1 MLTVMEWAQSVLLG
15 PTLKD
20 KLRPIS
26 LTAPMG
32 EFKTYA
38 LPQTPGRIER
48 LAFSD
53 KQLKFPKGNALGTP
67 SGRSIAIH
75 SFANHELLAIE
86 MMAAA
91 LLIYPHSDSN
101 SERMKRG
108 ILAALRDEQKH
119 LALYIQRLNDDGV
132 EFGDMPLNNFFWRQ
146 MEKLKTPESFF
157 SLMALTFESAN
168 LDFSLQ
174 YEGVFRQLGDEKTA
188 NIMKQVYDDEITHVA
203 LGAHWMGVWKKD
215 QTLWDYYRS
224 VLPYPL
230 TPARAKGSNY
240 RPETR
245 RAAGIEEDW
254 VSKLGEFVDE
264 FKVTNRKSWNLT

>member
-15 PTLKD
+15 PKLED

-32 EFKTYA
+32 EFKTYT

-53 KQLKFPKGNALGTP
+53 KQLKFPKGNALGTS

-91 LLIYPHSDSN
+91 LLVYPHFDAT

-119 LALYIQRLNDDGV
+119 LALYIQRLNEDGV

-146 MEKLKTPESFF
+146 MEKLKTPDSFF

-174 YEGVFRQLGDEKTA
+174 YESVFRQLGDEKTA
-188 NIMKQVYDDEITHVA
+188 NIMKQVYEDEITHVA
-203 LGAHWMGVWKKD
+203 LGAHWMGIWKKD

-245 RAAGIEEDW
+245 RAAGLEEDW
-254 VSKLGEFVDE
+254 VLKLGEFVDE